1 MKREKFSPT
10 IEQKDSILSKVKLGM
25 GKKAA
30 ALLLTGSATLGVA
43 SCDSDNKNTPPVSS
57 ETSVS
62 VEATEQN
69 NHQYGRIEHKPHPEL
84 STEAKKIEAQY
95 GSISEYPMPVDF
107 YMKNPVTGEEGLV
120 EDISQKTID
129 SITIS
134 EDGVIGFLEYESYV
148 PQIEQFAERNR
159 TVEVNGSQYD
169 TERLVNDPAYMD
181 AMTSY
186 KTYEHI
192 KDTKYDFAQQG
203 VKTASKVRAEVLSA
217 ISLSEGGII
226 NEYIKAEYI
235 NKYDSNRIYLGERE
249 YKLLDENA
257 SNQEILDNYDI
268 ETAVMTSIPDKESR
282 SRLLQAHNQDKG
294 LGREL
299 DMDIVEAILDP
310 SDGVIYNSHKVVKD
324 FDNPRNLARK
334 AVELNHAPEILAVRE
349 IYATN
354 SVNGRNGN
362 PEFLTFMY
370 YDYDGFQKWINVQDV
385 QMTDVQWNLIQDNA
399 KKKAIEADAEEIR
412 DEVQNKYTN

>member
-10 IEQKDSILSKVKLGM
+10 IEQKDSILSKVKLGI
-25 GKKAA
+25 GKKTA
-30 ALLLTGSATLGVA
+30 ALLLTGSTALGA
-43 SCDSDNKNTPPVSS
+43 AACTNDSESAPVSS
-57 ETSVS
+57 ETSAS
-62 VEATEQN
+62 VETSEQD

-84 STEAKKIEAQY
+84 SVEAKKIEAQY

-134 EDGVIGFLEYESYV
+134 EEGVFSFSEYQSYV
-148 PQIEQFAERNR
+148 PQIEQFTDRNR
-159 TVEVNGSQYD
+159 TVEVNGSEYD
-169 TERLVNDPAYMD
+169 TERLINDPAYMD

-192 KDTKYDFAQQG
+192 EDTKYDFGQQG
-203 VKTASKVRAEVLSA
+203 VKTAAKVRAEVLSA

-226 NEYIKAEYI
+226 NEYIKAEYV
-235 NKYDSNRIYLGERE
+235 NNYDSNTTYLGEKE

-268 ETAVMTSIPDKESR
+268 ETAVMTSIPNKESR
-282 SRLLQAHNQDKG
+282 LRLLQAHNQNKG

-299 DMDIVEAILDP
+299 NMDILEAIHDP
-310 SDGVIYNSHKVVKD
+310 SDGIVYNSHKVVKD
-324 FDNPRNLARK
+324 FDNPNNLTRK

-349 IYATN
+349 IYASN
-354 SVNGRNGN
+354 LENGRNGN
-362 PEFLTFMY
+362 PEYLTFMY

-385 QMTDVQWNLIQDNA
+385 QMTDVQWNLILENA
-399 KKKAIEADAEEIR
+399 DKKAAEASADEIR
-412 DEVQNKYTN
+412 DEIQNKYTN